1 MWLEAF
7 LAGDDD
13 VAQRYSED
21 VRQMYELDKMF
32 AVENNIAYENP
43 LIDAFNDGNIMRFRE
58 LLNKTYAE
66 NMKKL
71 KNAGVVPK

>member
-1 MWLEAF
+1 
-7 LAGDDD
+7 
-13 VAQRYSED
+13 
-21 VRQMYELDKMF
+21 MYELDKMF